1 LFDLPAA
8 CHPIRRRNAYKKGQ
22 IFWPNL
28 AHRLRYRQPQPHP
41 IFERATVTILTTVA
55 QWREELMDQ
64 ITMRSM
70 DFDNLEAGFQGAL
83 GGQRKGRHNRL
94 DTC

>member
-1 LFDLPAA
+1 
-8 CHPIRRRNAYKKGQ
+8 
-22 IFWPNL
+22 
-28 AHRLRYRQPQPHP
+28 
-41 IFERATVTILTTVA
+41 
-55 QWREELMDQ
+55 MDQ